1 MEVLV
6 KLARI
11 IIGVL
16 LVKHKM
22 NFSDRETIQAIYED
36 SYM

>member
-1 MEVLV
+1 MEVQV
-6 KLARI
+6 KITRI

-22 NFSDRETIQAIYED
+22 NLSDRETI
-36 SYM
+36 